1 MIRILLSASDSGT
14 EKFYTGGG
22 DIVRTQ
28 MIEESL
34 LEIMEEI
41 NYEL

>member
-14 EKFYTGGG
+14 EKFYTGG